1 MPRKSHVVGPA
12 TARDGVRTMAYRAC
26 QALVCAQCGGAIL
39 PDSLFSRRSQH
50 VPWAA
55 VGAVTTAPVCVTCRP
70 LRVDGVTE
78 ATETTEAPAPT
89 CEEQHEG

>member
-12 TARDGVRTMAYRAC
+12 TASDGVRTLAYRAC
-26 QALVCAQCGGAIL
+26 QALVCAQCGGDIL
-39 PDSLFSRRSQH
+39 PDSLFSRRSQY

-70 LRVDGVTE
+70 VRVDG
-78 ATETTEAPAPT
+78 ATEAPAPPR
-89 CEEQHEG
+89 EEQHEG

>member
-12 TARDGVRTMAYRAC
+12 TARDGVRTLAYRAC

-39 PDSLFSRRSQH
+39 PDSLFSRRSRH
-50 VPWAA
+50 VTWAA

-70 LRVDGVTE
+70 LRVDGATE
-78 ATETTEAPAPT
+78 ASAPT
-89 CEEQHEG
+89 NEEQHEG